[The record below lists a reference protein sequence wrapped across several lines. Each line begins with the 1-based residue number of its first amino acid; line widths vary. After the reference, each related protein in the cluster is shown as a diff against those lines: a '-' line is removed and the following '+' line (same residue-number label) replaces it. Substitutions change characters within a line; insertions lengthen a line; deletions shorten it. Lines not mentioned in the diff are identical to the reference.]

1 MNNHCI
7 SQKKLS
13 GTIPQVIRTGGGTG
27 TGDHRDLSNRDAANQ
42 HPISAITGLE
52 EALASKTNGYTFT
65 PSVSP
70 EGVISWSNNGN
81 LPNPDPVNIKGPQGA
96 QGNTGPQGTDGK
108 SATVSV
114 GKVTTSEP
122 GTDAQITNIGTENTA
137 VFDFVIPRGE
147 TGPKGDTGERGPI
160 GETGPQGL
168 QGERGET
175 GPAGPQGIP
184 GEKGETGKGFKVID
198 YYDSLELL
206 QQNVPSPEPGD
217 AYGVGYFEPYDI
229 YIYGE
234 TAGWVNNGPLQGA
247 QGPDGKAAT
256 ITVGTV
262 STGEPGTQVSVTN
275 SGTSTDAI
283 LNFTIPRGEK
293 GLKGDTGPEGPKGE
307 TGEKGDTGPEGPQG
321 EPGAKGDPGAAGKSA
336 TIQIGV
342 VSATEP
348 GGNPTV
354 QNVGTSTDAVF
365 NFTFPRGEQGE
376 KGEKGDTGD
385 TGPRGPAGQDGAQ
398 GPSGERG
405 PEGPA
410 GKNGVTP
417 VITVKAT
424 TLEAGSEATV
434 SKSGSD
440 EAPTFTFGI
449 PKGATGGGVT
459 SFNGRGGAVNPQAGD
474 YTADMVGTYTSAE
487 IDEKLG
493 NVTVDLSGYA
503 TEEWVNS
510 QGFLTAIPQEYATQ
524 TWVQQQGYL
533 TDVPDEYV
541 TADELTAEL
550 TDYATK
556 DYVSGLGYIT
566 SAALNGYA
574 TQAWVVEQGYLT
586 SGALSGYAT
595 QTWVEG
601 RGYLTA
607 VPAEY
612 VTDTELTAK
621 GYATTADVAETYAE
635 KGFTWTGTL
644 TAAGW
649 SGSAAPY
656 TQTLAISGMQATDNP
671 FLGPNYTSTDVD
683 TVKGQ
688 EEAFSLIGR
697 IDSGVGNITVYI
709 YEDSKP
715 EVDIPILVK
724 VVR

>member
-52 EALASKTNGYTFT
+52 DALASKTNGYTFT

-81 LPNPDPVNIKGPQGA
+81 LPNPDPVNIKGPQGP

-122 GTDAQITNIGTENTA
+122 GTDAQITNSGTENAA

-147 TGPKGDTGERGPI
+147 TGPKGDTGERGPV

-206 QQNVPSPEPGD
+206 QQNVPAPEPGD

-275 SGTSTDAI
+275 SGTATDAI

-293 GLKGDTGPEGPKGE
+293 GLRGDTGPTGPKGDP
-307 TGEKGDTGPEGPQG
+307 GKTGPAGPTGPQG
-321 EPGAKGDPGAAGKSA
+321 DPGAKGDPGDAGKSA
-336 TIQIGV
+336 TIKIGV

-354 QNVGTSTDAVF
+354 ENVGSATDAVF
-365 NFTFPRGEQGE
+365 NFTLPRGEAGPAGEQGLIGPEGPQGEPGRTGPQGADGKAATVNIGSVTTGEPGTEASVSNSGTENAAVFDFVIPKGEKGDQGDPGLQGKQGPIGPTGPQGE
-376 KGEKGDTGD
+376 KGEQ
-385 TGPRGPAGQDGAQ
+385 GPAGM
-398 GPSGERG
+398 
-405 PEGPA
+405 
-410 GKNGVTP
+410 NGVTP
-417 VITVKAT
+417 AITVSVT
-424 TLEAGSEATV
+424 TLEAGSDATV
-434 SKSGSD
+434 TKSGTD
-440 EAPTFTFGI
+440 EAPHFTFGI
-449 PKGATGGGVT
+449 PKGEPGEPALTTPGVLDGKTIVLIGDSTISGTGWPESGG
-459 SFNGRGGAVNPQAGD
+459 F
-474 YTADMVGTYTSAE
+474 
-487 IDEKLG
+487 EKLIKEKYPNCQVRNLG
-493 NVTVDLSGYA
+493 INGAILVNNGVWNQINPYYESEQPADIIIIGAGINDLA
-503 TEEWVNS
+503 
-510 QGFLTAIPQEYATQ
+510 
-524 TWVQQQGYL
+524 
-533 TDVPDEYV
+533 
-541 TADELTAEL
+541 
-550 TDYATK
+550 
-556 DYVSGLGYIT
+556 
-566 SAALNGYA
+566 
-574 TQAWVVEQGYLT
+574 
-586 SGALSGYAT
+586 SGAPIGTFDNTNFSPWEDFDPTTTCGALELLLSSLLGFMYQEAKIIYFNNPSSHSGQIEFWDT
-595 QTWVEG
+595 IKRVCQKWSVPFLDFAREGCINVEG
-601 RGYLTA
+601 NGSIYLSSYLYLNEAGYRRL
-607 VPAEY
+607 
-612 VTDTELTAK
+612 
-621 GYATTADVAETYAE
+621 
-635 KGFTWTGTL
+635 W
-644 TAAGW
+644 
-649 SGSAAPY
+649 
-656 TQTLAISGMQATDNP
+656 
-671 FLGPNYTSTDVD
+671 
-683 TVKGQ
+683 
-688 EEAFSLIGR
+688 
-697 IDSGVGNITVYI
+697 
-709 YEDSKP
+709 
-715 EVDIPILVK
+715 PILDHALK
-724 VVR
+724 KYI

>member
-1 MNNHCI
+1 MNNHCV

-275 SGTSTDAI
+275 SGTATEAI

-449 PKGATGGGVT
+449 PKGLTGDTGPKGDTGPQGEPGSTGPQGPKGDTGEQGPDGPAGADGKSATITIGQTTTGEPGSNASVTNTGDELNAVLSFTIPRGAQGAQGPQGLQGPQGATGLQGPP
-459 SFNGRGGAVNPQAGD
+459 GRDGSPGADGK
-474 YTADMVGTYTSAE
+474 SAYQ
-487 IDEKLG
+487 I
-493 NVTVDLSGYA
+493 A
-503 TEEWVNS
+503 
-510 QGFLTAIPQEYATQ
+510 
-524 TWVQQQGYL
+524 
-533 TDVPDEYV
+533 
-541 TADELTAEL
+541 AE
-550 TDYATK
+550 
-556 DYVSGLGYIT
+556 
-566 SAALNGYA
+566 NGYA
-574 TQAWVVEQGYLT
+574 GSEQ
-586 SGALSGYAT
+586 
-595 QTWVEG
+595 
-601 RGYLTA
+601 
-607 VPAEY
+607 
-612 VTDTELTAK
+612 D
-621 GYATTADVAETYAE
+621 
-635 KGFTWTGTL
+635 FN
-644 TAAGW
+644 
-649 SGSAAPY
+649 
-656 TQTLAISGMQATDNP
+656 QTLAGI
-671 FLGPNYTSTDVD
+671 
-683 TVKGQ
+683 
-688 EEAFSLIGR
+688 
-697 IDSGVGNITVYI
+697 GNINSVLDAI
-709 YEDSKP
+709 NG
-715 EVDIPILVK
+715 EVI
-724 VVR
+724 

>member
-1 MNNHCI
+1 MLQSKNYNGNI
-7 SQKKLS
+7 SPKRLT
-13 GTIPQVIRTGGGTG
+13 GTMDRVVRTGGGTG

-70 EGVISWSNNGN
+70 EGIISWSNNGN
-81 LPNPDPVNIKGPQGA
+81 LPNPDPVNIKGPQGP
-96 QGNTGPQGTDGK
+96 QGNTGPQGIDGK

-122 GTDAQITNIGTENTA
+122 GMDAQITNSGTENAA

-147 TGPKGDTGERGPI
+147 TGPKGDTGERGPV

-206 QQNVPSPEPGD
+206 QQNVPAPEPGD

-293 GLKGDTGPEGPKGE
+293 GLQGDTGPTGPKGDPGE
-307 TGEKGDTGPEGPQG
+307 TGPAGPTGPQG
-321 EPGAKGDPGAAGKSA
+321 DPGAKGDPGDAGKSA
-336 TIQIGV
+336 TIKIGV

-354 QNVGTSTDAVF
+354 ENVGNATDAVF
-365 NFTFPRGEQGE
+365 NFTLPRGEAGPTGEQGPIGPEGPQGE
-376 KGEKGDTGD
+376 PGQ
-385 TGPRGPAGQDGAQ
+385 TGPQGPAGQDGAQ
-398 GPSGERG
+398 GPAGERG

-410 GKNGVTP
+410 GKDGITP
-417 VITVKAT
+417 VISVLAT

-440 EAPTFTFGI
+440 KAPTFTFGI
-449 PKGATGGGVT
+449 PKGLTGDTGPKGDTGPQGEPGTTGPQGPQGLQGPQGETGLQGPPGQDGSPGTDGYTPQKGIDYWT
-459 SFNGRGGAVNPQAGD
+459 SQD
-474 YTADMVGTYTSAE
+474 QQDIKTSLEQWIQIQGYLTSSA
-487 IDEKLG
+487 L
-493 NVTVDLSGYA
+493 TGYA
-503 TEEWVNS
+503 TESWVNGK
-510 QGFLTAIPQEYATQ
+510 GFLTSIPAEYVTETELAAMEYATQ
-524 TWVQQQGYL
+524 S
-533 TDVPDEYV
+533 YV
-541 TADELTAEL
+541 T
-550 TDYATK
+550 
-556 DYVSGLGYIT
+556 GLGYIT
-566 SAALNGYA
+566 IASLNGYA
-574 TQAWVVEQGYLT
+574 TQDWVNGQNFLTSTDLIPYATQAWVNEQGFLT
-586 SGALSGYAT
+586 DVPAGYAT
-595 QTWVEG
+595 V
-601 RGYLTA
+601 
-607 VPAEY
+607 EY
-612 VTDTELTAK
+612 VNNLVGTAITELQS
-621 GYATTADVAETYAE
+621 VV
-635 KGFTWTGTL
+635 TL
-644 TAAGW
+644 DGA
-649 SGSAAPY
+649 
-656 TQTLAISGMQATDNP
+656 
-671 FLGPNYTSTDVD
+671 
-683 TVKGQ
+683 VK
-688 EEAFSLIGR
+688 
-697 IDSGVGNITVYI
+697 
-709 YEDSKP
+709 
-715 EVDIPILVK
+715 
-724 VVR
+724 

>member
-52 EALASKTNGYTFT
+52 DALASKTNGYTFT

-81 LPNPDPVNIKGPQGA
+81 LPNPDPVNIKGPQG
-96 QGNTGPQGTDGK
+96 NTGPQGIDGK

-122 GTDAQITNIGTENTA
+122 GTDAQITNSGTENAA

-147 TGPKGDTGERGPI
+147 TGPKGDTGERGPV

-206 QQNVPSPEPGD
+206 QQNVPAPEPGD

-293 GLKGDTGPEGPKGE
+293 GLQGDTGPTGPKGDP
-307 TGEKGDTGPEGPQG
+307 GKTGPAGPTGPQG
-321 EPGAKGDPGAAGKSA
+321 DPGAKGDPGDAGKSA
-336 TIQIGV
+336 TIKIGV

-354 QNVGTSTDAVF
+354 ENVGSATDAVF
-365 NFTFPRGEQGE
+365 NFTLPRGEAGPTGEQGPIGPEGPQGE
-376 KGEKGDTGD
+376 
-385 TGPRGPAGQDGAQ
+385 PGQDGAQ
-398 GPSGERG
+398 GPAGERG

-410 GKNGVTP
+410 GKDGVTP

-424 TLEAGSEATV
+424 TLEPGSEATV
-434 SKSGSD
+434 NKSGSD
-440 EAPTFTFGI
+440 KAPTFTFGI
-449 PKGATGGGVT
+449 PKGLTGDTGPKGDTGPQGEPGTTGPQGPKGDTGEQGPAGPAGADGKSATITIGQTTTGEPGSNASVVNTGNELNAVLSFTIPRGAQGPQGLQGPQGETGLQGPPGQDGSPGADGYTPQKGIDYWT
-459 SFNGRGGAVNPQAGD
+459 SQD
-474 YTADMVGTYTSAE
+474 QQDIKTSLE
-487 IDEKLG
+487 QWI
-493 NVTVDLSGYA
+493 
-503 TEEWVNS
+503 
-510 QGFLTAIPQEYATQ
+510 QGK
-524 TWVQQQGYL
+524 GYL
-533 TDVPDEYV
+533 TSE
-541 TADELTAEL
+541 
-550 TDYATK
+550 
-556 DYVSGLGYIT
+556 S
-566 SAALNGYA
+566 LNGYA
-574 TQAWVVEQGYLT
+574 TTAYVDGKI
-586 SGALSGYAT
+586 GAI
-595 QTWVEG
+595 
-601 RGYLTA
+601 
-607 VPAEY
+607 
-612 VTDTELTAK
+612 DTML
-621 GYATTADVAETYAE
+621 
-635 KGFTWTGTL
+635 
-644 TAAGW
+644 
-649 SGSAAPY
+649 
-656 TQTLAISGMQATDNP
+656 
-671 FLGPNYTSTDVD
+671 D
-683 TVKGQ
+683 TING
-688 EEAFSLIGR
+688 
-697 IDSGVGNITVYI
+697 
-709 YEDSKP
+709 
-715 EVDIPILVK
+715 EVI
-724 VVR
+724 

>member
-52 EALASKTNGYTFT
+52 DALASKTNGYTFT

-81 LPNPDPVNIKGPQGA
+81 LPNPDPVNIKGPQGP
-96 QGNTGPQGTDGK
+96 QGNTGPQGIDGK

-122 GTDAQITNIGTENTA
+122 GTDAQITNSGTENAA

-147 TGPKGDTGERGPI
+147 TGPKGDTGERGPV

-184 GEKGETGKGFKVID
+184 GEKGETGKGFKVVD

-206 QQNVPSPEPGD
+206 QQNVPAPEPGD

-275 SGTSTDAI
+275 SGTATDAI

-293 GLKGDTGPEGPKGE
+293 GLQGDTGPTGPKGDPGE
-307 TGEKGDTGPEGPQG
+307 TGPAGPTGPQG
-321 EPGAKGDPGAAGKSA
+321 DPGAKGDPGDAGKSA
-336 TIQIGV
+336 TIKIGV

-354 QNVGTSTDAVF
+354 ENVGSATDAVF
-365 NFTFPRGEQGE
+365 NFTLPRGEAGPTGEQGPIGPEGPQGE
-376 KGEKGDTGD
+376 PGQ
-385 TGPRGPAGQDGAQ
+385 TGPQGPSGQDGAQ
-398 GPSGERG
+398 GPAGERG

-410 GKNGVTP
+410 GKDGITP
-417 VITVKAT
+417 VISVLAT
-424 TLEAGSEATV
+424 TLEPGSEATV

-440 EAPTFTFGI
+440 KAPTFTFGI
-449 PKGATGGGVT
+449 PKGLTGDTGPKGATGPQGEPGTTGPQGPKGDTGEQGPAGPAGADGKSATITIGQTTTGEPGSNASVT
-459 SFNGRGGAVNPQAGD
+459 NTGDKLNAIFSFTIPRGAQGPQGLQGPQGETGLQGPPGQDGSPGADGYTPQKGID
-474 YTADMVGTYTSAE
+474 YWTSQDQQDIKTSLE
-487 IDEKLG
+487 QWI
-493 NVTVDLSGYA
+493 
-503 TEEWVNS
+503 
-510 QGFLTAIPQEYATQ
+510 QGK
-524 TWVQQQGYL
+524 GYL
-533 TDVPDEYV
+533 TSE
-541 TADELTAEL
+541 
-550 TDYATK
+550 
-556 DYVSGLGYIT
+556 S
-566 SAALNGYA
+566 LNGYA
-574 TQAWVVEQGYLT
+574 TTAYVDGKIGAIDTLLDTINGEVV
-586 SGALSGYAT
+586 
-595 QTWVEG
+595 
-601 RGYLTA
+601 
-607 VPAEY
+607 
-612 VTDTELTAK
+612 
-621 GYATTADVAETYAE
+621 
-635 KGFTWTGTL
+635 
-644 TAAGW
+644 
-649 SGSAAPY
+649 
-656 TQTLAISGMQATDNP
+656 
-671 FLGPNYTSTDVD
+671 
-683 TVKGQ
+683 
-688 EEAFSLIGR
+688 
-697 IDSGVGNITVYI
+697 
-709 YEDSKP
+709 
-715 EVDIPILVK
+715 
-724 VVR
+724 

>member
-27 TGDHRDLSNRDAANQ
+27 TGDHRDLNNRDAANQ

-52 EALASKTNGYTFT
+52 DALAEKTNGYTFT

-81 LPNPDPVNIKGPQGA
+81 LPNPDPVNIKGPQGP

-122 GTDAQITNIGTENTA
+122 GADAQITNSGTENAA

-206 QQNVPSPEPGD
+206 QQNVPAPEVGD

-275 SGTSTDAI
+275 SGTATEAI

-293 GLKGDTGPEGPKGE
+293 GLQGDTGPEGPKGE
-307 TGEKGDTGPEGPQG
+307 TGEKGDTGPEGPKG

-449 PKGATGGGVT
+449 PKGLTGDTGPKGDTGPQGEPGSTGPQGPKGDTGEQGAAGPAGADGKSATITIGQTTTGEPGSNASVVNT
-459 SFNGRGGAVNPQAGD
+459 GDKLNAVLSF
-474 YTADMVGTYTSAE
+474 
-487 IDEKLG
+487 
-493 NVTVDLSGYA
+493 
-503 TEEWVNS
+503 
-510 QGFLTAIPQEYATQ
+510 AIPRGA
-524 TWVQQQGYL
+524 QGL
-533 TDVPDEYV
+533 
-541 TADELTAEL
+541 
-550 TDYATK
+550 
-556 DYVSGLGYIT
+556 
-566 SAALNGYA
+566 
-574 TQAWVVEQGYLT
+574 QGPP
-586 SGALSGYAT
+586 G
-595 QTWVEG
+595 
-601 RGYLTA
+601 
-607 VPAEY
+607 
-612 VTDTELTAK
+612 
-621 GYATTADVAETYAE
+621 ET
-635 KGFTWTGTL
+635 G
-644 TAAGW
+644 
-649 SGSAAPY
+649 
-656 TQTLAISGMQATDNP
+656 
-671 FLGPNYTSTDVD
+671 
-683 TVKGQ
+683 
-688 EEAFSLIGR
+688 
-697 IDSGVGNITVYI
+697 
-709 YEDSKP
+709 
-715 EVDIPILVK
+715 
-724 VVR
+724 

>member
-1 MNNHCI
+1 MIQSKYNGNI
-7 SQKKLS
+7 SPKRLT
-13 GTIPQVIRTGGGTG
+13 GTMDKVIRTGGGTG

-52 EALASKTNGYTFT
+52 NALASKTNGYTFT

-81 LPNPDPVNIKGPQGA
+81 LPNPDPVNIKGPQGL
-96 QGNTGPQGTDGK
+96 QGNTGPQGIDGK

-122 GTDAQITNIGTENTA
+122 GTDAQITNSGTENAA

-147 TGPKGDTGERGPI
+147 TGPKGDTGERGPV

-206 QQNVPSPEPGD
+206 QQNVPAPEPGD

-234 TAGWVNNGPLQGA
+234 TAGWKNNGPLQGA

-293 GLKGDTGPEGPKGE
+293 GLQGDTGPTGPKGDPGE
-307 TGEKGDTGPEGPQG
+307 TGPAGPTGPQG
-321 EPGAKGDPGAAGKSA
+321 DPGAKGDPGDAGKSA
-336 TIQIGV
+336 TIKIGV

-354 QNVGTSTDAVF
+354 ENVGSATDAVF
-365 NFTFPRGEQGE
+365 NFTLPRGEAGPTGEQGPI
-376 KGEKGDTGD
+376 
-385 TGPRGPAGQDGAQ
+385 GPEGPQGPAGQDGAQ
-398 GPSGERG
+398 GPAGERG

-410 GKNGVTP
+410 GKDGVTP
-417 VITVKAT
+417 VISVLAT

-440 EAPTFTFGI
+440 KAPTFTFGI
-449 PKGATGGGVT
+449 PKGLTGDTGPKGDTGPQGEPGTTGPQGPKGDTGEQGPAGPAGADGKSATITIGQTTTGEPGSNASVVNT
-459 SFNGRGGAVNPQAGD
+459 GDKLNAIFSFTIPRGAQGPQGLQGPQGETGLQGPPGQDGSPGADGK
-474 YTADMVGTYTSAE
+474 SAYQIASE
-487 IDEKLG
+487 
-493 NVTVDLSGYA
+493 
-503 TEEWVNS
+503 
-510 QGFLTAIPQEYATQ
+510 
-524 TWVQQQGYL
+524 
-533 TDVPDEYV
+533 
-541 TADELTAEL
+541 
-550 TDYATK
+550 
-556 DYVSGLGYIT
+556 
-566 SAALNGYA
+566 NGY
-574 TQAWVVEQGYLT
+574 TGSEQ
-586 SGALSGYAT
+586 
-595 QTWVEG
+595 
-601 RGYLTA
+601 
-607 VPAEY
+607 
-612 VTDTELTAK
+612 D
-621 GYATTADVAETYAE
+621 
-635 KGFTWTGTL
+635 FN
-644 TAAGW
+644 
-649 SGSAAPY
+649 
-656 TQTLAISGMQATDNP
+656 QTLAG
-671 FLGPNYTSTDVD
+671 
-683 TVKGQ
+683 
-688 EEAFSLIGR
+688 IGD
-697 IDSGVGNITVYI
+697 INSVLDAING
-709 YEDSKP
+709 
-715 EVDIPILVK
+715 EVI
-724 VVR
+724 

>member
-52 EALASKTNGYTFT
+52 DALASKTNGYTFT

-81 LPNPDPVNIKGPQGA
+81 LPNPDPVNIKGPQGP
-96 QGNTGPQGTDGK
+96 QGNTGPQGIDGK

-122 GTDAQITNIGTENTA
+122 GTDAQITNSGTENAA

-147 TGPKGDTGERGPI
+147 TGPKGDTGERGPV

-206 QQNVPSPEPGD
+206 QQNVPAPEPGD

-275 SGTSTDAI
+275 SGTATDAI

-293 GLKGDTGPEGPKGE
+293 GLQGDTGPEGPK
-307 TGEKGDTGPEGPQG
+307 GEKGDTGPEGPQG
-321 EPGAKGDPGAAGKSA
+321 EPGAKGDPGDTGKSA
-336 TIQIGV
+336 TIKIGV

-354 QNVGTSTDAVF
+354 ENVGSATDAVF
-365 NFTFPRGEQGE
+365 NFTLPRGEAGPTGEQGPIGPEGPQGE
-376 KGEKGDTGD
+376 PGQA
-385 TGPRGPAGQDGAQ
+385 GPQGPAGQDGAQ
-398 GPSGERG
+398 GPAGARG

-410 GKNGVTP
+410 GKDGITP

-424 TLEAGSEATV
+424 TLEPGSEATV
-434 SKSGSD
+434 NKSGSD
-440 EAPTFTFGI
+440 KAPTFTFGI
-449 PKGATGGGVT
+449 PKGLTGDTGPKGDTGPQGEPGATGPQGPKGDTGEQGPAGAAGADGKSATITIGQTTTGEPGSNASVT
-459 SFNGRGGAVNPQAGD
+459 NTGDKLNAIFSFTIPRGAQGPQGLQGPQGETGLQGPPGRDGSPGADGK
-474 YTADMVGTYTSAE
+474 SAYQIASE
-487 IDEKLG
+487 
-493 NVTVDLSGYA
+493 
-503 TEEWVNS
+503 
-510 QGFLTAIPQEYATQ
+510 
-524 TWVQQQGYL
+524 
-533 TDVPDEYV
+533 
-541 TADELTAEL
+541 
-550 TDYATK
+550 
-556 DYVSGLGYIT
+556 
-566 SAALNGYA
+566 NGY
-574 TQAWVVEQGYLT
+574 
-586 SGALSGYAT
+586 
-595 QTWVEG
+595 
-601 RGYLTA
+601 
-607 VPAEY
+607 
-612 VTDTELTAK
+612 
-621 GYATTADVAETYAE
+621 
-635 KGFTWTGTL
+635 TG
-644 TAAGW
+644 
-649 SGSAAPY
+649 SEVDFN
-656 TQTLAISGMQATDNP
+656 QTLAGI
-671 FLGPNYTSTDVD
+671 
-683 TVKGQ
+683 
-688 EEAFSLIGR
+688 
-697 IDSGVGNITVYI
+697 GNINAVLDAI
-709 YEDSKP
+709 NG
-715 EVDIPILVK
+715 EVI
-724 VVR
+724 

>member
-1 MNNHCI
+1 MMQSKSYNGNI
-7 SQKKLS
+7 SPKRLT
-13 GTIPQVIRTGGGTG
+13 GTMDKVIKTGGGTG

-52 EALASKTNGYTFT
+52 DALAEKTNGYTFT
-65 PSVSP
+65 PSVSS

-81 LPNPDPVNIKGPQGA
+81 LPNPDPVNIKGPQGP

-122 GTDAQITNIGTENTA
+122 GTDAQITNSGTENAA

-168 QGERGET
+168 RGERGET

-206 QQNVPSPEPGD
+206 QQNVPTPEPGD

-275 SGTSTDAI
+275 SGTATEAI

-293 GLKGDTGPEGPKGE
+293 GLQGDTG
-307 TGEKGDTGPEGPQG
+307 D
-321 EPGAKGDPGAAGKSA
+321 AGKSA
-336 TIQIGV
+336 TIKIGV

-348 GGNPTV
+348 GENPTV
-354 QNVGTSTDAVF
+354 ENVGSATDAVF
-365 NFTFPRGEQGE
+365 NFTLPRGEAGPTGEQGPI
-376 KGEKGDTGD
+376 
-385 TGPRGPAGQDGAQ
+385 GPEGPQGPAGQDGAQ
-398 GPSGERG
+398 GPAGERG

-417 VITVKAT
+417 VISVLAT

-449 PKGATGGGVT
+449 PKGLTGDTGPKGDTGPQGEPGTTGPQGPKGDTGEQGPDGPAGADGKSATITIGQTITGEPGSNASVT
-459 SFNGRGGAVNPQAGD
+459 NTGDKLNAVLSFTIPRGAQGAQGPQGLQGPRGETGLQGPPGQDGAPG
-474 YTADMVGTYTSAE
+474 ADGKSAYQIASE
-487 IDEKLG
+487 
-493 NVTVDLSGYA
+493 
-503 TEEWVNS
+503 
-510 QGFLTAIPQEYATQ
+510 
-524 TWVQQQGYL
+524 
-533 TDVPDEYV
+533 
-541 TADELTAEL
+541 
-550 TDYATK
+550 
-556 DYVSGLGYIT
+556 
-566 SAALNGYA
+566 NGY
-574 TQAWVVEQGYLT
+574 TGSEQ
-586 SGALSGYAT
+586 
-595 QTWVEG
+595 
-601 RGYLTA
+601 
-607 VPAEY
+607 
-612 VTDTELTAK
+612 D
-621 GYATTADVAETYAE
+621 
-635 KGFTWTGTL
+635 FN
-644 TAAGW
+644 
-649 SGSAAPY
+649 
-656 TQTLAISGMQATDNP
+656 QTLAG
-671 FLGPNYTSTDVD
+671 
-683 TVKGQ
+683 
-688 EEAFSLIGR
+688 IGD
-697 IDSGVGNITVYI
+697 INSVLDAING
-709 YEDSKP
+709 
-715 EVDIPILVK
+715 EVV
-724 VVR
+724 